1 MNTNVFLPSNL
12 NHFVNAKT
20 KSRLEQKASEVIK
33 NDYNKLLLEL
43 NKAKSDLECAMI
55 NFNYVSSPKETDIY
69 IYQIK
74 NSQTQYE
81 NILSQLQCI
90 LDRFENLIDD

>member
-33 NDYNKLLLEL
+33 NDYNKLLL
-43 NKAKSDLECAMI
+43 
-55 NFNYVSSPKETDIY
+55 
-69 IYQIK
+69 
-74 NSQTQYE
+74 
-81 NILSQLQCI
+81 
-90 LDRFENLIDD
+90 